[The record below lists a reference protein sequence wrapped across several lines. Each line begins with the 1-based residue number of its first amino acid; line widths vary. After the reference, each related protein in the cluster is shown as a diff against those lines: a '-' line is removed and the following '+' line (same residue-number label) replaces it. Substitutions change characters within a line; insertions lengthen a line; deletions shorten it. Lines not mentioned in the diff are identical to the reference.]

1 MDSLP
6 VCKGLR
12 SYLKNAIA
20 VVEHLELSSNES
32 VLPETG
38 TIGGLDARERNSIR

>member
-12 SYLKNAIA
+12 SYLEKVMV

-32 VLPETG
+32 VLPEIG
-38 TIGGLDARERNSIR
+38 TIGGPDAGESDSIR